1 VKNKKEHIM
10 AKAKKAK
17 KAKKEEVKEEV
28 NLEQGEPS
36 QVVSSADGPLKQMLV
51 DYVGSVMQPENGEV
65 TVEMIVQAMASE
77 FPDFLLVV
85 AKENW
90 IRGYQQAMF
99 DVENIEKEGEFE
111 GQVEQTA

>member
-1 VKNKKEHIM
+1 M
-10 AKAKKAK
+10 TKAKKAK
-17 KAKKEEVKEEV
+17 KTKKAKKKEAEEQAIP
-28 NLEQGEPS
+28 EQDEAS
-36 QVVSSADGPLKQMLV
+36 QVINPADGPLKQMLV
-51 DYVGSVMQPENGEV
+51 DYVGAALQPENGQV

-99 DVENIEKEGEFE
+99 DIENIEKENAAPEE
-111 GQVEQTA
+111 QEQPAEQTA

>member
-1 VKNKKEHIM
+1 M
-10 AKAKKAK
+10 TKAKKAK
-17 KAKKEEVKEEV
+17 KKEVEAKEEV
-28 NLEQGEPS
+28 NLEQGDPS

-51 DYVGSVMQPENGEV
+51 DYVGAVMQPENGEV

-77 FPDFLLVV
+77 FPDFLLVI

-99 DVENIEKEGEFE
+99 DVENIEKETEATE
-111 GQVEQTA
+111 EQAEQIA